1 MSWITNLTGVAT
13 VARDEIKSLI
23 ERLHGVW
30 STGDLAAIPTV
41 YWKEAKQG
49 ALAKAGFEGAS
60 AFRRGRLK
68 RARRGLIWSCR
79 SPLGLPH

>member
-1 MSWITNLTGVAT
+1 MIPREVAMT
-13 VARDEIKSLI
+13 RDEMRTLI
-23 ERLHGVW
+23 ERLHNLW

-60 AFRRGRLK
+60 AFRRGQLK
-68 RARRGLIWSCR
+68 RIRRGLIWSCR